1 MELNHFIINAISA
14 KERLHNISSV
24 FHRLGL
30 EPRFFP
36 AIMGNQLTKDQIGH
50 YVDDGGLLTL
60 GEIGCALSHLSI
72 YKKFLQ
78 TNEKYIFVFE
88 DDVEIRDD
96 FPQLAP
102 AVADFIGN
110 QKKGAVLLLYKAKA
124 HTRKVQSIGQSSVHI
139 LRSMAGSAAHG
150 YVINRVAAENIL
162 KAQTPLA
169 FEIDA
174 WALYYKLLYLDIF
187 CLNQNVVFL
196 NQELANASLI
206 DAVDNRHT
214 RSSRDIKKIKDYSF
228 QRLLRR
234 YSWEKRLFVEYKR
247 LERHIDSLF
256 YDEDY

>member
-1 MELNHFIINAISA
+1 MELNHFIISAINAN
-14 KERLHNISSV
+14 ERRHNISLA
-24 FHRLGL
+24 FHKLGL
-30 EPRFFP
+30 EPNFFS
-36 AIMGNQLTKDQIGH
+36 AIMGNRLTKAEMAH

-88 DDVEIRDD
+88 DDVELRDD
-96 FPQLAP
+96 FPQLALP
-102 AVADFIGN
+102 MAEFIGN

-124 HTRKVQSIGQSSVHI
+124 HTRRIQSIGQSPVHI
-139 LRSMAGSAAHG
+139 LHSLAGSAAHG
-150 YVINRVAAENIL
+150 YVINRIAAENIL

-187 CLNQNVVFL
+187 CLDQNVVFL

-214 RSSRDIKKIKDYSF
+214 RSPRDIKKIKDCFF

-234 YSWEKRLFVEYKR
+234 YSWKKRAFVEYKR
-247 LERHIDSLF
+247 LERHINTLF
-256 YDEDY
+256 YNEDY